1 MKPLLQTRLH
11 SLDNITVAR
20 STYPD
25 EDQRAGVS
33 HFVLPLRH
41 LDHGKLSGTGALA
54 QNLPHLRKTEA
65 INTQTQTQPGQGLV
79 LFLLA
84 GAEPSGFWRRTIM
97 RADGVR
103 DEGMAASLW

>member
-1 MKPLLQTRLH
+1 MKPLLETRLH
-11 SLDNITVAR
+11 SLRMR

-65 INTQTQTQPGQGLV
+65 INTQTRRQRQQGLG
-79 LFLLA
+79 LFLQA
-84 GAEPSGFWRRTIM
+84 GAEPSGFSN
-97 RADGVR
+97 AGVS
-103 DEGMAASLW
+103 DERMAASMC